1 MSITPGLTS
10 AASLFDYLVGD
21 TYKDDKAYRKE
32 VLPIKLEMELM
43 YVERQSF
50 LYDAEL
56 VWRTIKTI
64 VQVMSGKR
72 NFDAQ
77 PELAEAKRRIET

>member
-1 MSITPGLTS
+1 M
-10 AASLFDYLVGD
+10 
-21 TYKDDKAYRKE
+21 
-32 VLPIKLEMELM
+32 LPIKLEMELM